1 MWEEL
6 IFGFIYFGYLGL
18 MNLGFYFVIK
28 NTL

>member
-1 MWEEL
+1 MWAEL
-6 IFGFIYFGYLGL
+6 VLGFIYFGYLGL